1 MLMEGNR
8 RRHFVDVLPRHAGK
22 LVVPGARFAI
32 FFTIVAWI
40 VYLFEQIVRLNA
52 LDITIPMALEAGFYL
67 ATVTLLTVSC
77 LAFMIARLAHYERVK
92 THERIPRSIID
103 SAIEES
109 APTVTILVPSYR
121 EEEKTIRY
129 TLLSAAFQEYPELR
143 VVLLIDDPPYPSDPE
158 HQASLDVSR
167 NVANRLMEQLSVPLA
182 RCIKAA
188 DRFEE
193 LSAKYPKQQP
203 DTKQLTELAT
213 HYDAAAEWFYNESA
227 ALTIE
232 DHVDT
237 FFAIDVLTRLG
248 TDLSSTAQAL
258 RSVALDPDAFI
269 PLARVRQLYR
279 RLVNIF
285 QAEISSFERK
295 RYGSLS
301 HEPNKAMNL
310 NSYVSLM
317 GESYERKPSSDGLML
332 VPSTAIDADLHVPDA
347 DYLLTLDADSVLLP
361 EYCLRLVYHMEQE
374 ENQRIAVSQ
383 TPYSSFPAAS
393 ASIER
398 IAGATTD
405 IQHIVHQGMEHHNA
419 AFWVG
424 ANAVIRKS
432 AIMELEE
439 CDYEDGIWVKRYI
452 NDRTVIEDTES
463 SISLRSLG
471 WKIFNYPERL
481 SYSAT
486 PPDLGSLIVQRKR
499 WANGGLIILPQL
511 LRLFSRKNNANKISI
526 LELLL
531 RSSYLAS
538 IAWTSIC
545 LCTLFF
551 FPFADGLLSS
561 TAILIAAPYFITMT
575 IDLIWLGYR
584 KTDIFWI
591 YGFNLLLQ
599 PVNIAGTVES
609 IVQIIG
615 GHKLAFARTPKIGDR
630 TPAPMGFLLVI
641 GVFLVWSIW
650 TLRNDIIN
658 HDLIHLAFTVTN
670 LSMLLLATVGF
681 IGIKNFWMDLY
692 YSLRDFVYVQSE
704 SAVSK
709 KAEVTSDWASVL
721 YDGGSLPLA
730 RHSAAASDPNNIPNP
745 TYKTL
750 ENVALAGDLLLREGI
765 SNQADNDEP
774 TKQKAMVETDFV
786 AFEGQS
792 LDQFVNDCKETE
804 HV

>member
-1 MLMEGNR
+1 MG
-8 RRHFVDVLPRHAGK
+8 
-22 LVVPGARFAI
+22 
-32 FFTIVAWI
+32 
-40 VYLFEQIVRLNA
+40 
-52 LDITIPMALEAGFYL
+52 
-67 ATVTLLTVSC
+67 
-77 LAFMIARLAHYERVK
+77 
-92 THERIPRSIID
+92 
-103 SAIEES
+103 
-109 APTVTILVPSYR
+109 
-121 EEEKTIRY
+121 
-129 TLLSAAFQEYPELR
+129 
-143 VVLLIDDPPYPSDPE
+143 
-158 HQASLDVSR
+158 
-167 NVANRLMEQLSVPLA
+167 
-182 RCIKAA
+182 
-188 DRFEE
+188 
-193 LSAKYPKQQP
+193 
-203 DTKQLTELAT
+203 
-213 HYDAAAEWFYNESA
+213 
-227 ALTIE
+227 
-232 DHVDT
+232 
-237 FFAIDVLTRLG
+237 
-248 TDLSSTAQAL
+248 QAL
-258 RSVALDPDAFI
+258 Y
-269 PLARVRQLYR
+269 Q
-279 RLVNIF
+279 
-285 QAEISSFERK
+285 
-295 RYGSLS
+295 
-301 HEPNKAMNL
+301 
-310 NSYVSLM
+310 
-317 GESYERKPSSDGLML
+317 
-332 VPSTAIDADLHVPDA
+332 
-347 DYLLTLDADSVLLP
+347 
-361 EYCLRLVYHMEQE
+361 
-374 ENQRIAVSQ
+374 
-383 TPYSSFPAAS
+383 
-393 ASIER
+393 
-398 IAGATTD
+398 
-405 IQHIVHQGMEHHNA
+405 
-419 AFWVG
+419 
-424 ANAVIRKS
+424 
-432 AIMELEE
+432 
-439 CDYEDGIWVKRYI
+439 
-452 NDRTVIEDTES
+452 DRTVIEDTES

-774 TKQKAMVETDFV
+774 TKQKAKVETDFV

-792 LDQFVNDCKETE
+792 LDQFVNDRKETE